1 MSNAR
6 NIANLPN
13 GDVAPIYALR
23 AYALFGETSSSGSG
37 TAPYALKSENIS
49 SFNYRA
55 QGKLRINFSVNMP
68 STDYLLLTGGI
79 DTDDG
84 QYIRDIMVR
93 DRQVN
98 YVDVNSVFV
107 HPSSGGYFAYEY
119 SIAILF

>member
-13 GDVAPIYALR
+13 GDDAPIYALR
-23 AYALFGETSSSGSG
+23 AYALFGESSSSSSG
-37 TAPYALKSENIS
+37 TAPYALKSQNIS
-49 SFNYRA
+49 SFTYRA

-84 QYIRDIMVR
+84 GYIRAVMVR

-98 YVDVNSVFV
+98 YVDVNSVYV
-107 HPSSGGYFAYEY
+107 APNSGGYYAYEY